1 MYTMIKEGTSINM
14 KLFAFSLR
22 EYDEKQYMDAI
33 CEKLGIEYRYTPDY
47 PSDENLH
54 LCEGCDCVSII
65 TSITDKPLLDKLYAL
80 GVRYIATRSI
90 GYEHIDVA
98 YAHQLG
104 MKVSNVGYAPE
115 SVANYAIMLMLM
127 CCRNI
132 THILKRA
139 DLQDYSLREKI
150 GRNLSECTVGVIG
163 TGRIGRTVMK
173 HLSGFGCPMLAYD
186 LVENEEAAALG
197 RYVDLDTLLRESDI
211 ITLHAPATGD
221 NTHMIDDEAI
231 AKMKPGAILINT
243 ARGPLVDSDALIRG
257 LESGKI
263 GAAGLDVIEHEAG
276 LYYLNRM
283 NQPIANH
290 DMAIL
295 RSFPNVVITPHTAFY
310 THRSVRDMV
319 ENTVK
324 GLYAFANGQENPF
337 EVK

>member
-1 MYTMIKEGTSINM
+1 M

-54 LCEGCDCVSII
+54 LCQGCDCVSII
-65 TSITDKPLLDKLYAL
+65 TSITDKPMLDKLYAL
-80 GVRYIATRSI
+80 GVRYITTRSI
-90 GYEHIDVA
+90 GYEHIDVE

-104 MKVSNVGYAPE
+104 MKVGNVGYAPE

-150 GRNLSECTVGVIG
+150 GRDLSECTVGVIG

-197 RYVDLDTLLRESDI
+197 QYVDLDTLLRESDI
-211 ITLHAPATGD
+211 MLLETTDNKDHIEAAYHYLQRGDLPDALVVSFHGAAVLIRSIFNFSGVRVPEDVMIVSYAHTKEQDQIPCVLQRAFLLGSKSARKILEKLATP
-221 NTHMIDDEAI
+221 DDVPDTVLIPSE
-231 AKMKPGAILINT
+231 LINT
-243 ARGPLVDSDALIRG
+243 KA
-257 LESGKI
+257 E
-263 GAAGLDVIEHEAG
+263 
-276 LYYLNRM
+276 
-283 NQPIANH
+283 
-290 DMAIL
+290 
-295 RSFPNVVITPHTAFY
+295 
-310 THRSVRDMV
+310 
-319 ENTVK
+319 
-324 GLYAFANGQENPF
+324 QE
-337 EVK
+337 VSS